1 MVPMDYYRIAY
12 IANTLGIRGELKVLL
27 ISNVP
32 DRFDGLEDCYIDTGK
47 ERLPVQVERHRPYR
61 KNCVAIKLKG
71 YDDIRSVEPFKGSY
85 LVVDR
90 ANLAKLEEG
99 HFFVFDIIGCKV
111 LTTDGE
117 AIGEVE
123 DVLSSGANDL
133 YVVKREK
140 GEVLIPAVKE
150 MVKDIDIAKKT
161 IRVQLPEGLVE

>member
-1 MVPMDYYRIAY
+1 MLDY
-12 IANTLGIRGELKVLL
+12 
-27 ISNVP
+27 NVP
-32 DRFDGLEDCYIDTGK
+32 DRFDGLRTAIDTEGK
-47 ERLPVQVERHRPYR
+47 AVGAGGKAQPYR
-61 KNCVAIKLKG
+61 KNCGYKAKG
-71 YDDIRSVEPFKGSY
+71 YDDIRSESQRGSY